1 MTGPQRRPA
10 TRGAFP
16 ELGPVMRWPGV
27 AAPPAF
33 LACLGGFA
41 QRCVTER
48 RTGSARSRSVR
59 SGVEL
64 SCAKA
69 DESGALG
76 AEARVQLFTV
86 LRTA

>member
-1 MTGPQRRPA
+1 MTRPQRRPA
-10 TRGAFP
+10 SLRAFP
-16 ELGPVMRWPGV
+16 KLGLVMRWPGV
-27 AAPPAF
+27 RAALAF
-33 LACLGGFA
+33 IACLVGFV
-41 QRCVTER
+41 QRCVKER
-48 RTGSARSRSVR
+48 RSESARSRSLG

>member
-1 MTGPQRRPA
+1 MTRPQRRPA
-10 TRGAFP
+10 NLRAFP

-27 AAPPAF
+27 PAALAF
-33 LACLGGFA
+33 LACLGGFG
-41 QRCVTER
+41 QRCGMER
-48 RTGSARSRSVR
+48 RSGSARSRSLR

-76 AEARVQLFTV
+76 ASQVP
-86 LRTA
+86 

>member
-1 MTGPQRRPA
+1 MTRPQRRPA
-10 TRGAFP
+10 RCEPHRRVASVSGARTGDA
-16 ELGPVMRWPGV
+16 LAGGI
-27 AAPPAF
+27 
-33 LACLGGFA
+33 ACLGGFV
-41 QRCVTER
+41 QRCGMER
-48 RTGSARSRSVR
+48 RSGSARSRSVR

>member
-1 MTGPQRRPA
+1 MTRPQRRPA
-10 TRGAFP
+10 SLRAFP

-27 AAPPAF
+27 AAPLAL

>member
-1 MTGPQRRPA
+1 MTEAAAEASDSGSVS
-10 TRGAFP
+10 GARTGDA
-16 ELGPVMRWPGV
+16 LAGGI
-27 AAPPAF
+27 
-33 LACLGGFA
+33 ACLGGFV

-69 DESGALG
+69 DESGAVG

>member
-1 MTGPQRRPA
+1 MTRPQRRPA
-10 TRGAFP
+10 SLRAFP
-16 ELGPVMRWPGV
+16 ELGLVMRWPGV
-27 AAPPAF
+27 P
-33 LACLGGFA
+33 ACLAGFV